1 MITFLKIILVIVILV
16 AMIVLLLGLDQ
27 LFTGRFDA
35 DSSDANRLRDEVE
48 KHKDVISDNNVFNSL
63 VQRSRKLHD
72 TSTESKRN

>member
-1 MITFLKIILVIVILV
+1 MITFLKIILVIVILA

-48 KHKDVISDNNVFNSL
+48 NIK
-63 VQRSRKLHD
+63 
-72 TSTESKRN
+72 T